1 MERGDGGGG
10 GGGGGA
16 GMGPRGVVGTAAML
30 GLEMHLA
37 AHPQMHAAAFQ
48 QPDHHG
54 GGGAGGGFPQQHMA
68 VRQQQP
74 PSYSPYSAGTSS
86 RGVKPGGNDEE
97 MGNGAGKGVVQ
108 QPQPGSAGC
117 PWTRMKWTDG
127 MVRLLIDVVYSVG
140 DDGDG
145 AATAAAGGKP
155 AAAHGKASS
164 SGAHGGHGQAAAQ
177 QKKGK
182 WKSVSRAMMEKGY
195 MVSPQQCEDK
205 FNDLNK
211 RYKRVVD
218 LLGRGKAC
226 KVVENHALLDAME
239 ELTLQSKIEARK
251 LLSSK
256 HLFFREMC
264 AYHNSGAAAAAAA
277 QAPHGA
283 AAGEATACFH
293 HPPPASM
300 AASSAARQAAPAAPS
315 PVMDDS
321 ARAEEEDDDSDDAP
335 SSNEE
340 DEDDEDDEDDD
351 DDDDDELLPGIMHP
365 GGHIYGGH
373 RIDHHHNGHHKRRRG
388 DDMSSAAVGDDE
400 EEDGK
405 RARASG
411 EAEAPCALRLLQ
423 SELEAAAAA
432 AGDPQQVRQWVRQR
446 MVEVEEQQMAY
457 ECRAYHLERQELK
470 WERFRANKEREM
482 ESARLRNNRL
492 RIDGRRML
500 LLLRQKD
507 LDFDIT
513 EANSSSIDHRASSA
527 PPPPPPQPLAALQP
541 QLGSSPSTGGH
552 PN

>member
-10 GGGGGA
+10 GR
-16 GMGPRGVVGTAAML
+16 GMVPRGVVGTAAML

-37 AHPQMHAAAFQ
+37 AHPQMHTAAFH

-54 GGGAGGGFPQQHMA
+54 GGAGAGGGFPQQHMA

-74 PSYSPYSAGTSS
+74 PSYSPYSAGTTS

-97 MGNGAGKGVVQ
+97 LGNGAGKGVGQ

-127 MVRLLIDVVYSVG
+127 MVRLLIDVVHSVG

-145 AATAAAGGKP
+145 AVGGKP

-164 SGAHGGHGQAAAQ
+164 SGAQGGHGQAAAQ

-218 LLGRGKAC
+218 LLSRGKAC
-226 KVVENHALLDAME
+226 KVVENHALLDAMD
-239 ELTLQSKIEARK
+239 ELTVQSKIEARK

-264 AYHNSGAAAAAAA
+264 AYHNSANTAAAAA
-277 QAPHGA
+277 QASHGT

-315 PVMDDS
+315 PVMNDDS
-321 ARAEEEDDDSDDAP
+321 AGTEDDDNSDDSS

-340 DEDDEDDEDDD
+340 DEDDDDG
-351 DDDDDELLPGIMHP
+351 LLPGIMHR
-365 GGHIYGGH
+365 GDHIYGGPC
-373 RIDHHHNGHHKRRRG
+373 IDHHHNGHHKRRRG
-388 DDMSSAAVGDDE
+388 SDDMSSAAAGDDE

-405 RARASG
+405 RARALG
-411 EAEAPCALRLLQ
+411 EDEAPCAVRLLQ

-432 AGDPQQVRQWVRQR
+432 AAGDPQQMRQWVRQR

-482 ESARLRNNRL
+482 ERARLRNDGL

-507 LDFDIT
+507 LDFDISET
-513 EANSSSIDHRASSA
+513 NSSIDHRTSSA
-527 PPPPPPQPLAALQP
+527 PPPPQPLAALQP
-541 QLGSSPSTGGH
+541 QLDSSPSTGGH